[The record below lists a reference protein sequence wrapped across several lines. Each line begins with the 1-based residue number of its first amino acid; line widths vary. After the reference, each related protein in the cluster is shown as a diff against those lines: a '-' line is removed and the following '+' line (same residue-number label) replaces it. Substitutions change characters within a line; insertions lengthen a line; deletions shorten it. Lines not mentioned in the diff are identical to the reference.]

1 MFYRAVCRILHDE
14 IRPFVLRFAVNCKT
28 VKFVCFCCLKCSFV
42 RENGDIMP
50 FDNIFYDKTCLTVL
64 VILMKSCIFVDEF
77 NLKCLEYEEFKSYST
92 WIMRRIIGGRL

>member
-1 MFYRAVCRILHDE
+1 
-14 IRPFVLRFAVNCKT
+14 
-28 VKFVCFCCLKCSFV
+28 
-42 RENGDIMP
+42 MP

-77 NLKCLEYEEFKSYST
+77 NLKFLEYEEFKSYST